1 MGNDR
6 IAGSACSPLQRD
18 AKHGLS
24 QTYNMTPATH
34 DSKSDWRPC
43 NRLSDVLPAS
53 VSIVVSRTLLTCFN
67 QGLMFG
73 QARGRQGAYD
83 ESKMEMEMTMVTQMG
98 YGAGGQVHVLWRA
111 RRFYPGKRYS
121 IQMQNY

>member
-24 QTYNMTPATH
+24 QTFNMTPATH

-43 NRLSDVLPAS
+43 NRLSDELPAS
-53 VSIVVSRTLLTCFN
+53 VSIVVSRITFD
-67 QGLMFG
+67 MF
-73 QARGRQGAYD
+73 QSGAY
-83 ESKMEMEMTMVTQMG
+83 V
-98 YGAGGQVHVLWRA
+98 RA
-111 RRFYPGKRYS
+111 SAWQTGCL
-121 IQMQNY
+121 